1 MHDAN
6 NNILYVHVD
15 RNRKLPATVL
25 LRAIGISGDD
35 EIAAL
40 FDNDET
46 ILRTCE
52 KDTSKNEREGL
63 LELYKRL
70 RPGEIPTEESIKKQL
85 TDLLF
90 DAKRYDLAKVGRYKF
105 NKKLSL
111 ANRIM
116 GYRDHSTRYVTYTLA
131 ENLSVDVDTAE
142 GKKTMNLARRET
154 RLPMKKPEPFRTAA

>member
-1 MHDAN
+1 M
-6 NNILYVHVD
+6 
-15 RNRKLPATVL
+15 
-25 LRAIGISGDD
+25 RAIGISGDD

-105 NKKLSL
+105 NKSC
-111 ANRIM
+111 
-116 GYRDHSTRYVTYTLA
+116 
-131 ENLSVDVDTAE
+131 
-142 GKKTMNLARRET
+142 
-154 RLPMKKPEPFRTAA
+154 RLPTELWATATTAPVT